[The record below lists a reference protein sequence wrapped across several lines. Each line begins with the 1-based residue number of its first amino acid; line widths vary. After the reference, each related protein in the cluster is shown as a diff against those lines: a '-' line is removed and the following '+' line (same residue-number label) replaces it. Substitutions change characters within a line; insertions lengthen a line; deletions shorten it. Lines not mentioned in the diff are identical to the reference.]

1 MRRALLVACVLAV
14 AVIGCGGGSDDDRAA
29 TTATTPVR
37 ISGERVFTGAGCL
50 ACHQLGERGNSG
62 PGDNLA
68 GLGARKSRAQ
78 IRRALLNPKA
88 PMPSYRQLSPAN
100 LDALVTYLA
109 SLRDSGAGNCPDGSD
124 CG

>member
-1 MRRALLVACVLAV
+1 MRLAWLAACVVAV
-14 AVIGCGGGSDDDRAA
+14 AVSGCGGDDDRAG

-50 ACHQLGERGNSG
+50 ACHQLGDRGNSG

-68 GLGARKSRAQ
+68 GLGARKSRTQ
-78 IRRALLNPKA
+78 IRRAMLNPKA

-109 SLRDSGAGNCPDGSD
+109 SLRDSGGGSCPDDAD